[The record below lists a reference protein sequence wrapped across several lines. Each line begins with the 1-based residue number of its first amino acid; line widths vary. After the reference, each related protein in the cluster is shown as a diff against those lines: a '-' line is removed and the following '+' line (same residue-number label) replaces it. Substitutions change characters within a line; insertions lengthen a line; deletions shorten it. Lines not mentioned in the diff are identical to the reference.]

1 MKRFSQ
7 FLSAV
12 TKICCVQGQSVC
24 KSDKLRLGLFL
35 LRHSFI
41 ESKATNDLNKKLM
54 FLNLKINYTDYK
66 TCIGLISEIFF
77 DCLYEFQCSTEAPLI
92 VDAGANIG
100 ISALYFKHLFPNC
113 RIICFEPD
121 PKTYERLKE
130 NCRGN
135 KLTNVDLHQVALS
148 SQSGEAQFYSDA
160 SENNFVGM
168 SLNKRLQ
175 GKGYPLK
182 TATIQTEKLSSF
194 IIEKTDLLKLDI
206 EGSELLVL
214 KDLAASKK
222 ITLIE
227 RMIIEYHS
235 DEENKENQL
244 SALLA
249 ILESEGFSFIISNP
263 IKAPFFSKIYKNYAL
278 IIYAKKRPNQKNSL
292 CL

>member
-7 FLSAV
+7 FLSSV
-12 TKICCVQGQSVC
+12 TRIWRVQRLSVC
-24 KSDKLRLGLFL
+24 KSERLRLGLFL

-41 ESKATNDLNKKLM
+41 ESKATNDLNKKLT
-54 FLNLKINYTDYK
+54 FLDYKINYTDYK
-66 TCIGLISEIFF
+66 TCVGLINEIFF
-77 DCLYEFQCSTEAPLI
+77 DCVYEFQCSTKAPLI

-100 ISALYFKHLFPNC
+100 ISALYFKQLFPSS
-113 RIICFEPD
+113 RVICFEPD
-121 PKTYERLKE
+121 PKTYELLKA
-130 NCRGN
+130 NCRRN

-148 SQSGEAQFYSDA
+148 SQTGEAPFYSDA
-160 SENNFVGM
+160 SANNYVGM

-214 KDLAASKK
+214 KDLAATRK

-227 RMIIEYHS
+227 RIIIEYHS
-235 DEENKENQL
+235 DKENGENKL
-244 SALLA
+244 STLLA
-249 ILESEGFSFIISNP
+249 ILENEDFSYILSSP
-263 IKAPFFSKIYKNYAL
+263 ITPPFFSKTNKNYAL
-278 IIYAKKRPNQKNSL
+278 IIYAQKRLNQHNTS

>member
-1 MKRFSQ
+1 MKRIDQ
-7 FLSAV
+7 FLSAF
-12 TKICCVQGQSVC
+12 IRIWRIQRLSIC
-24 KSDKLRLGLFL
+24 KSEKLSLGLFL
-35 LRHSFI
+35 LRNSFI
-41 ESKATNDLNKKLM
+41 NSNATDDLNKKLT
-54 FLNLKINYTDYK
+54 FLDYKINYTDYR
-66 TCIGLISEIFF
+66 TCVGLISEIFF
-77 DCLYEFQCSTEAPLI
+77 DSVYEFQCSTEAPLI

-100 ISALYFKHLFPNC
+100 ISALYFKHLFPSS

-121 PKTYERLKE
+121 PKTYELLKE

-148 SQSGEAQFYSDA
+148 SQSGEAPFYSDA
-160 SENNFVGM
+160 SANNYVGM

-206 EGSELLVL
+206 EGSELFVL
-214 KDLAASKK
+214 KDLAATNK

-235 DEENKENQL
+235 DEENEENQL

-249 ILESEGFSFIISNP
+249 ILEDEDFSYILSNQIAP
-263 IKAPFFSKIYKNYAL
+263 PFFSKTNKNYAL
-278 IIYAKKRPNQKNSL
+278 IIYAQKRLNLHNSS

>member
-12 TKICCVQGQSVC
+12 TRIWRIQRLSVC
-24 KSDKLRLGLFL
+24 KSDKLRLKLFL

-41 ESKATNDLNKKLM
+41 ESKATDDLNKKLT
-54 FLNLKINYTDYK
+54 FLDYKINYNDYR
-66 TCIGLISEIFF
+66 TCVGLISEIFF
-77 DCLYEFQCSTEAPLI
+77 DSVYEFQCSTEAPLI

-100 ISALYFKHLFPNC
+100 ISALYFKHLFPSS

-121 PKTYERLKE
+121 PKTYELLKE

-148 SQSGEAQFYSDA
+148 SQSGEAPFYSDA
-160 SENNFVGM
+160 SANNYVGM

-206 EGSELLVL
+206 EGSELFVL
-214 KDLAASKK
+214 KDLAATKK

-235 DEENKENQL
+235 DEENEENQL
-244 SALLA
+244 SELLA
-249 ILESEGFSFIISNP
+249 ILEDEDFSYILSNQIAP
-263 IKAPFFSKIYKNYAL
+263 PFFSKTHKNYAL
-278 IIYAKKRPNQKNSL
+278 IIYAQKRLNLHNSS

>member
-1 MKRFSQ
+1 MKRFDQ
-7 FLSAV
+7 FLSAFIR
-12 TKICCVQGQSVC
+12 ICRIQRLSIC
-24 KSDKLRLGLFL
+24 KSDKLSLGLFL
-35 LRHSFI
+35 LRNSFI
-41 ESKATNDLNKKLM
+41 NSNATNDSNKKIA
-54 FLNLKINYTDYK
+54 FLDYNLNYTDYK
-66 TCIGLISEIFF
+66 TCVGLINEIFC
-77 DCLYEFQCSTEAPLI
+77 DCVYEFQCSTEAPLI

-100 ISALYFKHLFPNC
+100 ISALYFKHLFPSS

-121 PKTYERLKE
+121 PKTYELLKE

-148 SQSGEAQFYSDA
+148 SQSGEAPFFSDA
-160 SENNFVGM
+160 SANNYVGM

-206 EGSELLVL
+206 EGSELFVL
-214 KDLAASKK
+214 KDLAATKK

-235 DEENKENQL
+235 DEENEENQL

-249 ILESEGFSFIISNP
+249 ILEDEDFSYIFSNP
-263 IKAPFFSKIYKNYAL
+263 ITPPFYSKIKKNYAF
-278 IIYAKKRPNQKNSL
+278 IIYAQNKKLKAQSNAA
-292 CL
+292 

>member
-1 MKRFSQ
+1 MKRFSE
-7 FLSAV
+7 FLLSV
-12 TKICCVQGQSVC
+12 TRIWRIQRLSVC

-35 LRHSFI
+35 LRQLFI
-41 ESKATNDLNKKLM
+41 KSKATNDLNKKLT
-54 FLNLKINYTDYK
+54 FLDYTINYTDYK
-66 TCIGLISEIFF
+66 TCVGLINEIFF
-77 DCLYEFQCSTEAPLI
+77 DCVYEFQCSTEAPLI

-100 ISALYFKHLFPNC
+100 ISALYFKHFFPSS
-113 RIICFEPD
+113 RVICFEPD
-121 PKTYERLKE
+121 PKTYEFLKG

-182 TATIQTEKLSSF
+182 TETIQTEKLSSF

-222 ITLIE
+222 MSLIE

-249 ILESEGFSFIISNP
+249 ILENEDFLYILSNR
-263 IKAPFFSKIYKNYAL
+263 IGRPFFSKTKKNYAL
-278 IIYAKKRPNQKNSL
+278 IIYAQKRLNQHKSS

>member
-1 MKRFSQ
+1 LT
-7 FLSAV
+7 FL
-12 TKICCVQGQSVC
+12 
-24 KSDKLRLGLFL
+24 DY
-35 LRHSFI
+35 
-41 ESKATNDLNKKLM
+41 
-54 FLNLKINYTDYK
+54 KINYTDYR
-66 TCIGLISEIFF
+66 TCVGLISEIFF
-77 DCLYEFQCSTEAPLI
+77 DSVYEFQCSTEAPLI

-100 ISALYFKHLFPNC
+100 ISALYFKHLFPSS

-121 PKTYERLKE
+121 PKTYELLKE

-148 SQSGEAQFYSDA
+148 SQSGEAPFYSDA
-160 SENNFVGM
+160 SANNYVGM

-206 EGSELLVL
+206 EGSELFVL
-214 KDLAASKK
+214 KDLAATNK

-235 DEENKENQL
+235 DEENEENQL

-249 ILESEGFSFIISNP
+249 ILEDEDFSYILSNQIAP
-263 IKAPFFSKIYKNYAL
+263 PFFSKTNKNYAL
-278 IIYAKKRPNQKNSL
+278 IIYAQKRLNLHNSS

>member
-1 MKRFSQ
+1 MKRFSE
-7 FLSAV
+7 FLSSV
-12 TKICCVQGQSVC
+12 TRIWRIQRLSVC

-35 LRHSFI
+35 LRQLFI
-41 ESKATNDLNKKLM
+41 ESKATNDLNKKLT
-54 FLNLKINYTDYK
+54 FLDYKINYTDYK
-66 TCIGLISEIFF
+66 TCVGLINEIFF
-77 DCLYEFQCSTEAPLI
+77 DCVYEFQCSTEAPLI

-100 ISALYFKHLFPNC
+100 ISALYFKQLFPSS
-113 RIICFEPD
+113 RVICFEPD
-121 PKTYERLKE
+121 PKTYEFLKE

-135 KLTNVDLHQVALS
+135 KLTNVDLHQVALF

-182 TATIQTEKLSSF
+182 TETIQTEKLSSF

-222 ITLIE
+222 MSLIE

-249 ILESEGFSFIISNP
+249 ILENEDFLYILSNR
-263 IKAPFFSKIYKNYAL
+263 IGRPFFSKTNKNYAL
-278 IIYAKKRPNQKNSL
+278 IIYAQKRLNQHKSS